1 MKQWEYK
8 YIQFFPDIY
17 VSGLNIR
24 SGNKHILVED
34 GKKTV
39 TLNGEFERTHVREHG
54 EAKDKDAFT
63 ELPEFIDYLN
73 QLGREGWEV
82 IGDIGHQNGI
92 NFLLKRLV
100 GE

>member
-17 VSGLNIR
+17 VSGFSIR
-24 SGNKHILVED
+24 SGIKHMIVED
-34 GKKTV
+34 GKKTII
-39 TLNGEFERTHVREHG
+39 LNGEFKRTQVREHG
-54 EAKDKDAFT
+54 DANAKEDFM

-82 IGDIGHQNGI
+82 IGDIGNQRGR

-100 GE
+100 EE